1 MVRSGLTLLAQARGV
16 TRSVVDRIVLPG
28 AHAGRLQVA
37 RPCLLGWS
45 YQKASSSRSGH
56 TDSGP
61 HAHQRWQT
69 YIPSRDGAA
78 VVDSHAARW
87 AHSIR
92 EPRRMRARPS
102 AVTPPLHCQ
111 QPALVILQRSFEISR
126 VVRLRLGRKAALSRC
141 MESRSAR
148 LATCTQEPVLLSR
161 EWTASQDDESGPGLA
176 GWSDAPVR
184 YGTAA
189 GPYWDPTEIR
199 R

>member
-1 MVRSGLTLLAQARGV
+1 MPAGMELPE
-16 TRSVVDRIVLPG
+16 SVVF
-28 AHAGRLQVA
+28 
-37 RPCLLGWS
+37 
-45 YQKASSSRSGH
+45 
-56 TDSGP
+56 TFGP
-61 HAHQRWQT
+61 HRLGTTCAPAVADLHPLKGWGGRGGL
-69 YIPSRDGAA
+69 PRGPVGAL
-78 VVDSHAARW
+78 D
-87 AHSIR
+87 
-92 EPRRMRARPS
+92 PRTQAMRARPS